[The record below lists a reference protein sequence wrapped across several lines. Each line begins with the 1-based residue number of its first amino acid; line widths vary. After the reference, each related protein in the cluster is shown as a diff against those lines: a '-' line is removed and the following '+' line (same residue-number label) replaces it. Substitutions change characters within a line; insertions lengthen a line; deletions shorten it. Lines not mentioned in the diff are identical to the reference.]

1 MLPAGRKSTIFVFS
15 VCFSEGKKKE
25 VAVGNSVLSDEDPW

>member
-15 VCFSEGKKKE
+15 VCFSEEKKE